1 MGLQV
6 QQTSLMQERE
16 GSEEEFTSST
26 LSGHEAEGLRETHDP
41 HRDSPTAE
49 NHHDT
54 STPESELE
62 VRQRAAPHRYTRLR
76 EYGERRSPSN
86 EARNQNRRKG
96 D

>member
-41 HRDSPTAE
+41 HRESPTAK

-62 VRQRAAPHRYTRLR
+62 VRQSGTTPLHQVERVWWAP
-76 EYGERRSPSN
+76 EPVERGKEP
-86 EARNQNRRKG
+86 K
-96 D
+96 